1 MKQLFLVSVVS
12 FVVTGL
18 LSGCATPAD
27 PVGAEAYYR
36 QSLRVLD
43 EVQANQPAI
52 RESAA
57 QAAALYCSTWDDL
70 GIASEGSA
78 PFYGE
83 LVGRSGGVMAI
94 GAWWPRERNFRGIL
108 LYCLRG
114 PENFAADLA
123 DIAFFN
129 GLGCKTYILGPEDL
143 LLQAQLCGAKSEGT
157 IVIPNG
163 SVAGVS
169 TYDFASVAVGWTWI
183 CEFVS
188 ACTREGRMPVIFQS
202 IMVPTGMDRIKRNEV
217 TPPTS
222 QRMYKKFEPET
233 VPPIAAGKLAN
244 EWLAVARKRLDTLY
258 KNDLRNIRRT
268 AQAAADVQANGGA
281 LYLSG
286 YTHVLGHIPT
296 SEHNP
301 PHFARLPRMPKPGEQ
316 IAEGQPTLTANDFV
330 LGVGYNDLEW
340 DRAKIDYIRASGAK
354 VAWSSTT
361 FNPDRVK
368 PVAGELFITQ
378 PWDYGDADVNIP
390 GYDVNLA
397 PTSGLI
403 ALQLYGMINAE
414 INAITEK

>member
-1 MKQLFLVSVVS
+1 MKQLFVLS
-12 FVVTGL
+12 FVVVGL
-18 LSGCATPAD
+18 LSGCAQSAE

-43 EVQANQPAI
+43 EVQANLPAI
-52 RESAA
+52 RESAE
-57 QAAALYCSTWDDL
+57 QAAAFYCSTWDDL

-94 GAWWPRERNFRGIL
+94 GAWWPRERNFRGVM

-114 PENFAADLA
+114 PDHFAADLA

-143 LLQAQLCGAKSEGT
+143 LIQAQLCGAKCEGT
-157 IVIPNG
+157 IVIPATA
-163 SVAGVS
+163 VAGVS
-169 TYDFASVAVGWTWI
+169 TYDFASVAVGWTWT
-183 CEFVS
+183 CEFVA
-188 ACTREGRMPVIFQS
+188 ACTREGQMPVIFQS

-222 QRMYKKFEPET
+222 QRMYRKFEDST
-233 VPPIAAGKLAN
+233 VPPIAAGKLSN
-244 EWLAVARKRLDTLY
+244 EWLTVARKRLNTLY
-258 KNDLRNIRRT
+258 RGELGNIRRA
-268 AQAAADVQANGGA
+268 AQAAADVQAAGGA
-281 LYLSG
+281 LYLSS
-286 YTHVLGHIPT
+286 YTHVLGHIPS
-296 SEHNP
+296 SEFNP
-301 PHFARLPRMPKPGEQ
+301 PHFARLPFVPKPGEPLP
-316 IAEGQPTLTANDFV
+316 EGQKAITADDFV

-340 DRAKIDYIRASGAK
+340 EHRRIDYIRESGAK

-361 FNPDRVK
+361 FNPKRVR
-368 PVAGELFITQ
+368 PISGEIFIRQ

-390 GYDVNLA
+390 GYDVNMA

-403 ALQLYGMINAE
+403 ALELYGMINAE
-414 INAITEK
+414 INARTGK